1 MSTRVRFMALVA
13 IVSAVWSGAT
23 RLGSAQESDSRLDAK
38 LEASL
43 NAQVNAELHSAYLY
57 LSMGAYFESVDLQG
71 FANWM
76 RVQYQEETLHGLKFF
91 DYINQRNGR
100 VKLTQLEGPATEWKS
115 PLEAFRQAYEHE
127 KHISKLIGRL
137 VQQSRQVGDT
147 STEAF
152 LQWFVTEQVEEEA
165 QTYRIA
171 QQLKLAGNERT
182 ALLLLDR
189 ELAQRRPPAAAPAAA
204 PAPAAAAAPVP

>member
-1 MSTRVRFMALVA
+1 MALVA
-13 IVSAVWSGAT
+13 LVCAFWSGLA
-23 RLGSAQESDSRLDAK
+23 RLGSSQESDSRLDAK
-38 LEASL
+38 LEAAL

-57 LSMGAYFESVDLQG
+57 LSMAAYFESVDLQG

-127 KHISKLIGRL
+127 KHISKLIANL
-137 VQQSRQVGDT
+137 VQQSRQVGDA
-147 STEAF
+147 STETF

-189 ELAQRRPPAAAPAAA
+189 ELAQRRPPAAAA
-204 PAPAAAAAPVP
+204 PAPAAAPAVVP

>member
-1 MSTRVRFMALVA
+1 MSTQIRFMAMVALVC
-13 IVSAVWSGAT
+13 AVWSGSA

-38 LEASL
+38 LEATL
-43 NAQVNAELHSAYLY
+43 NGQVNAELHSAYLY
-57 LSMGAYFESVDLQG
+57 LSMAAYFESVDLQG

-127 KHISKLIGRL
+127 KHISKLIANL

-147 STEAF
+147 STETF

-204 PAPAAAAAPVP
+204 AAAAPAAVP

>member
-1 MSTRVRFMALVA
+1 MGGLERFSPTGLP
-13 IVSAVWSGAT
+13 
-23 RLGSAQESDSRLDAK
+23 QESDSRLDAK
-38 LEASL
+38 LEAAL

-57 LSMGAYFESVDLQG
+57 LSMAAYFESVDLQG

-91 DYINQRNGR
+91 DYINHRNGR
-100 VKLTQLEGPATEWKS
+100 VKLTQLEDPATEWKS

-127 KHISKLIGRL
+127 KHISKLIANL

-147 STEAF
+147 STETF

-189 ELAQRRPPAAAPAAA
+189 ELAKRRPAPACRPRRGAAPAAGAA
-204 PAPAAAAAPVP
+204 PAVGP

>member
-1 MSTRVRFMALVA
+1 LVFA
-13 IVSAVWSGAT
+13 VCSGSA

-38 LEASL
+38 LEAAL

-57 LSMGAYFESVDLQG
+57 LSMAAYFESVDLQG

-91 DYINQRNGR
+91 DYINERNGR
-100 VKLTQLEGPATEWKS
+100 VKLTQIEGPATEWKS

-127 KHISKLIGRL
+127 KHISKLISNL
-137 VQQSRQVGDT
+137 VLQSRQIGDL
-147 STEAF
+147 STETF
-152 LQWFVTEQVEEEA
+152 LQWFVAEQVEEEA
-165 QTYRIA
+165 QTYRIT
-171 QQLKLAGNERT
+171 QQLRLAGDERT

-189 ELAQRRPPAAAPAAA
+189 ELAQRQPAAAAA
-204 PAPAAAAAPVP
+204 PAPAAGAAPAAGP

>member
-1 MSTRVRFMALVA
+1 MSTHSRFLAVVALVFG
-13 IVSAVWSGAT
+13 VGTGAL
-23 RLGSAQESDSRLDAK
+23 RLGLAQESDSRLEPK
-38 LEASL
+38 LEATL

-57 LSMGAYFESVDLQG
+57 LSMAAYFESVDLQG

-76 RVQYQEETLHGLKFF
+76 RVQYQEETVHGLMFF

-115 PLEAFRQAYEHE
+115 PLEVFRQAYEHE
-127 KHISKLIGRL
+127 KHISKLIANL
-137 VQQSRQVGDT
+137 VQQSRHVGDT

-165 QTYRIA
+165 NTYRVA
-171 QQLKLAGNERT
+171 QQLKLAGDERT

-189 ELAQRRPPAAAPAAA
+189 ELALRRFIPPAVPAAGAAPAA
-204 PAPAAAAAPVP
+204 VP

>member
-1 MSTRVRFMALVA
+1 MVMVALA
-13 IVSAVWSGAT
+13 CAVWSGALQ
-23 RLGSAQESDSRLDAK
+23 LGLSQESDSRLDAK
-38 LEASL
+38 LEAAL

-57 LSMGAYFESVDLQG
+57 LSMAAYFESVDLQG

-91 DYINQRNGR
+91 DYINDRNGR

-115 PLEAFRQAYEHE
+115 PLDAFRQAYEHE
-127 KHISKLIGRL
+127 KHISKLIANL

-147 STEAF
+147 STETF
-152 LQWFVTEQVEEEA
+152 LQWFVAEQVEEEA

-171 QQLKLAGNERT
+171 QQLKLAGDERT

-189 ELAQRRPPAAAPAAA
+189 ELAQRMPPATAAPGPAAAPAA
-204 PAPAAAAAPVP
+204 VP

>member
-1 MSTRVRFMALVA
+1 MRKQIRFTAMVALL
-13 IVSAVWSGAT
+13 SAVCSVSPHTG
-23 RLGSAQESDSRLDAK
+23 LAQESDSRLDAK
-38 LEASL
+38 LEATL

-57 LSMGAYFESVDLQG
+57 LSMAAYFESVDLQG
-71 FANWM
+71 FAHWM

-127 KHISKLIGRL
+127 KHISKLISDL

-147 STEAF
+147 STETF

-171 QQLKLAGNERT
+171 QQLKLAGDERT

-189 ELAQRRPPAAAPAAA
+189 ELAQRLPAAAAA
-204 PAPAAAAAPVP
+204 PAPAPAPLP

>member
-1 MSTRVRFMALVA
+1 MSTQIRFMATVALVC
-13 IVSAVWSGAT
+13 AVWSGSA
-23 RLGSAQESDSRLDAK
+23 RLGLSQESDSRLDAK
-38 LEASL
+38 LEATL

-57 LSMGAYFESVDLQG
+57 LSMAAYFESVDLQG

-127 KHISKLIGRL
+127 KHISKLIANL

-147 STEAF
+147 STETF

-204 PAPAAAAAPVP
+204 AAAAPAAVP

>member
-1 MSTRVRFMALVA
+1 MSTQIRFMAMVALVC
-13 IVSAVWSGAT
+13 AVWSGPA

-38 LEASL
+38 LEAAL

-57 LSMGAYFESVDLQG
+57 LSMAAYFESVDLQG

-91 DYINQRNGR
+91 DYINDRNGR
-100 VKLTQLEGPATEWKS
+100 VKLTQLDGPATEWKS
-115 PLEAFRQAYEHE
+115 PLEAFRQACEHE
-127 KHISKLIGRL
+127 KHISKLIANL

-147 STEAF
+147 STETF

-171 QQLKLAGNERT
+171 QQLKLAGDERT

-189 ELAQRRPPAAAPAAA
+189 ELAQRRPPAAGAPVAAPAA
-204 PAPAAAAAPVP
+204 VP

>member
-1 MSTRVRFMALVA
+1 MRKQIRFMAMVALVF
-13 IVSAVWSGAT
+13 AVWSG
-23 RLGSAQESDSRLDAK
+23 SARPGLSQESDSRVDAK
-38 LEASL
+38 LEATL

-57 LSMGAYFESVDLQG
+57 LSMAAYFESVDLQG

-100 VKLTQLEGPATEWKS
+100 VKLTQLEGPASEWKS

-127 KHISKLIGRL
+127 KHISELIANL

-147 STEAF
+147 STETF

-189 ELAQRRPPAAAPAAA
+189 ELAPRMPAATAA
-204 PAPAAAAAPVP
+204 PAPAAAPVP

>member
-1 MSTRVRFMALVA
+1 MRKQIRFMAMVA
-13 IVSAVWSGAT
+13 LVSAVWSGAA
-23 RLGSAQESDSRLDAK
+23 RPGWSQESDSRLDAK
-38 LEASL
+38 LEATL

-57 LSMGAYFESVDLQG
+57 LSMAAYFESVDLQG

-127 KHISKLIGRL
+127 KHISKLIANL

-147 STEAF
+147 STETF

-189 ELAQRRPPAAAPAAA
+189 ELAQRRLPAAAPPAAAAAAPAAA
-204 PAPAAAAAPVP
+204 P